1 MAFWSIILI
10 TFSHYLPGAFAK
22 AVSFKTERIAAI
34 HRLQAGATIAIK
46 SARTPGL
53 PDADVAEFGTGDVI
67 IFTERNRKTVAV
79 NSQGGI
85 RAGLVLVAHGT
96 GNSRT

>member
-34 HRLQAGATIAIK
+34 HRLQAGATIANQ
-46 SARTPGL
+46 SAEAFRR
-53 PDADVAEFGTGDVI
+53 
-67 IFTERNRKTVAV
+67 FTRWMVVEAFNC
-79 NSQGGI
+79 
-85 RAGLVLVAHGT
+85 
-96 GNSRT
+96 